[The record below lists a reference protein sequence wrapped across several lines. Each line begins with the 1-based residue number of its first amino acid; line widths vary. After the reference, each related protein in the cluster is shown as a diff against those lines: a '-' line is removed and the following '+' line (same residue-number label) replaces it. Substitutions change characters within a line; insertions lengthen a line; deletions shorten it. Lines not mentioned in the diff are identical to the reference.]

1 MPKGQTDENLLV
13 GFDTADDAAVYRV
26 NSDTAIIQTVDFF
39 PPMVDDPYT
48 FGQVAAANALSDIY
62 AMGGMPKLA
71 LNLLCFPSDRLPPE
85 AVAAILAGGQ
95 DKVTEAGALLCGGHT
110 VEDKE
115 PKYGLAVTGFVHPD
129 KVLTN
134 AGAQAGDYLILT
146 KALGSGILTTAG
158 RAGLVDGDQYRAL
171 IDTMTTLNAAA
182 AQAMD
187 SFPVHACT
195 DITGFGLIGHASEMA
210 SGSGGT
216 IELWASELPFMLGA
230 HQFASEFILPGGL
243 VRNRTYM
250 KQKARL
256 APDVPQ
262 PLADIMFDPQTSGGL
277 LISVPQAEADSL
289 MQALLVHYPD
299 ARMVGRVMNRED
311 VDIRAVHTKS

>member
-85 AVAAILAGGQ
+85 AVASILAGGQ

-134 AGAQAGDYLILT
+134 AGAQVGDYLILT

-182 AQAMD
+182 AQTMAAY
-187 SFPVHACT
+187 PVHACT

-210 SGSGGT
+210 LGSGKT
-216 IELWASELPFMLGA
+216 IELWASELPLMPGA
-230 HQFASEFILPGGL
+230 RQFASEFILPGGL

>member
-85 AVAAILAGGQ
+85 AVASILAGGQ

-134 AGAQAGDYLILT
+134 AGAQVGDYLILT

-210 SGSGGT
+210 LGSGKT
-216 IELWASELPFMLGA
+216 IELWASELPLMPGA
-230 HQFASEFILPGGL
+230 RQFASEFILPGGL